1 MKKKVLSVLLAAAMA
16 MSMLTGCGSKPAGN
30 DAQSAAPS
38 EASKET
44 EAAALYS
51 AFQNV
56 NHFKEC

>member
-30 DAQSAAPS
+30 DAQSAASS

-44 EAAALYS
+44 EQQQKRLLP
-51 AFQNV
+51 QKTR
-56 NHFKEC
+56 H